1 MLAEHRK
8 KDEKMD
14 EYEVGYKKPPRHTRF
29 QKGNRANPNGRVK
42 RPKLNE
48 GELLKKV
55 LNFLEPFRD
64 SGKGK
69 RKRAPRSQL
78 MVKRYGAEALKGD
91 VGSAAMLLKLRA
103 HGEKYGDI
111 NPVII
116 RIDERDRGA

>member
-29 QKGNRANPNGRVK
+29 QKGNRANPKGRVK

-48 GELLKKV
+48 GELLKKFF
-55 LNFLEPFRD
+55 NFLELFREG
-64 SGKGK
+64 GKGK

-78 MVKRYGAEALKGD
+78 MVKRYGADALKGD

-111 NPVII
+111 NPLIL
-116 RIDERDRGA
+116 RIDERDRDA